1 MLWLESGVACMYLEL
16 RAVRLPRG
24 DIVILELWNYDLL
37 QLNMVAVGSLR
48 CKAGTLWFVF

>member
-1 MLWLESGVACMYLEL
+1 MLWLESGVACMYLRL
-16 RAVRLPRG
+16 RAIRLPRG
-24 DIVILELWNYDLL
+24 DIVILELWNYDSL

>member
-48 CKAGTLWFVF
+48 CKAGTFLFVF